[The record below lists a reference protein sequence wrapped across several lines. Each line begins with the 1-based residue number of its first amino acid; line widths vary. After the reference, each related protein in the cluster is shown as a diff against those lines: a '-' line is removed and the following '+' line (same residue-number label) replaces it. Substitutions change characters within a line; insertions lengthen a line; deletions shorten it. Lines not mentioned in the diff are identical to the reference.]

1 MAVVSAFWDDR
12 HRLFRCMDCFSI
24 TELMET
30 LQNIGVIL
38 AVLGALI
45 FLFRKFLRPKKK
57 GGKDCDNCH

>member
-1 MAVVSAFWDDR
+1 
-12 HRLFRCMDCFSI
+12 
-24 TELMET
+24 MET